1 MPCGHPARPSRALA
15 ADRRLRAA
23 ESGSGS
29 EHAHSAGG
37 GGIYNVQSSVNAER
51 QRALMLTTTGAEY
64 IDHSRQRAEV
74 ATHSARRGV
83 GVDDASCVRYRTRG
97 AGTHNVRTDDA
108 LILMPAFNARRAR
121 VPRARGSALHRG
133 RSHSLQTVLSYIS
146 SERDRRRATDGETK
160 GERER
165 ERGRKEGGKGKRD
178 IKKEK
183 ERSG

>member
-1 MPCGHPARPSRALA
+1 MCKRASW
-15 ADRRLRAA
+15 R
-23 ESGSGS
+23 
-29 EHAHSAGG
+29 
-37 GGIYNVQSSVNAER
+37 AER

-97 AGTHNVRTDDA
+97 AGTHNVRTDDIYDIDA
-108 LILMPAFNARRAR
+108 SCEPAFNARKAR

-146 SERDRRRATDGETK
+146 SKRDRRRATDGERK
-160 GERER
+160 RRERER
-165 ERGRKEGGKGKRD
+165 ERERESEG
-178 IKKEK
+178 KEK
-183 ERSG
+183 ETSEKRERKKSG